1 VGLDD
6 PWKSRLTCDD
16 ESEWR
21 WAQQVESTKMR
32 AAVAYSGG
40 KDSTRAVYECI
51 KAGDEVC
58 CLLNVI
64 PGTPESYLFH
74 YPNAR
79 WTKLQAEA
87 LNLPLLSKEV
97 RGASEAEELN
107 AFTELLAEAAAK
119 YSVNCLY
126 TGTVASQYQR
136 RRFEEAAFNV
146 GLKCINPLWGMN
158 GEQILKDL
166 IKLGFKTVIVSV
178 SAAGLGPEWLGRV
191 IDEAAIEDLK
201 KVNRRYGVNL
211 SFEGGEAETFVV
223 DAPIF
228 SKSIEITSSEI
239 YWDGYVGFFLI
250 KEARLVGREVLKK

>member
-1 VGLDD
+1 M
-6 PWKSRLTCDD
+6 
-16 ESEWR
+16 E
-21 WAQQVESTKMR
+21 

-64 PGTPESYLFH
+64 PDTAESCLFH

-87 LNLPLLSKEV
+87 MNLPLLSREV
-97 RGASEAEELN
+97 RGVNEADEFN
-107 AFTELLAEAAAK
+107 TFTELLAEAVTK

-126 TGTVASQYQR
+126 TGAVASQYQR
-136 RRFEEAAFNV
+136 RRFEEAASKL
-146 GLKCINPLWGMN
+146 GLKCINPLWGMS
-158 GEQILKDL
+158 GEQILRDL
-166 IKLGFKTVIVSV
+166 LRLGFKTIIVGV

-191 IDEAAIEDLK
+191 IDESAIDDLK
-201 KVNRRYGVNL
+201 RVSRRYGVNL

-228 SKSIEITSSEI
+228 NKSIEITSSEI
-239 YWDGYVGFFLI
+239 RWDGYVGFFII
-250 KEARLVGREVLKK
+250 KKARLVEKRSVKEVV

>member
-1 VGLDD
+1 MG
-6 PWKSRLTCDD
+6 P
-16 ESEWR
+16 
-21 WAQQVESTKMR
+21 QVVRAEMK

-64 PGTPESYLFH
+64 PDTPESYLFH
-74 YPNAR
+74 YPNTR

-87 LNLPLLSKEV
+87 LNLPLLSREV
-97 RGASEAEELN
+97 KGADEAEELN
-107 AFTELLAEAAAK
+107 ALTELLAEAAAK

-126 TGTVASQYQR
+126 TGAVASRYQR
-136 RRFEEAAFNV
+136 RRFEEAASTV
-146 GLKCINPLWGMN
+146 GLKCINPLWGMS

-166 IKLGFKTVIVSV
+166 LRLGFKTIIVSV

-191 IDEAAIEDLK
+191 IDKAAIELLK
-201 KVNRRYGVNL
+201 KVNKRYGVNL
-211 SFEGGEAETFVV
+211 SFEGGEAETFVL

-228 SKSIEITSSEI
+228 TKSIEITSSETR
-239 YWDGYVGFFLI
+239 WDGYVGFFII
-250 KEARLVGREVLKK
+250 KEARLVEKRSVKEVG

>member
-1 VGLDD
+1 MG
-6 PWKSRLTCDD
+6 P
-16 ESEWR
+16 
-21 WAQQVESTKMR
+21 QVVRIEMK

-64 PGTPESYLFH
+64 PDTPESYLFH

-87 LNLPLLSKEV
+87 LNLPLLSREV
-97 RGASEAEELN
+97 GGANEAEELN

-126 TGTVASQYQR
+126 TGAVASQYQR
-136 RRFEEAAFNV
+136 RRFEEAASSV
-146 GLKCINPLWGMN
+146 GLKCINPLWGMS

-166 IKLGFKTVIVSV
+166 LRLGFKTIIVGV

-211 SFEGGEAETFVV
+211 SFEGGEAETFVL

-228 SKSIEITSSEI
+228 TKSIEITSSEKR
-239 YWDGYVGFFLI
+239 WDGYVGFFII
-250 KEARLVGREVLKK
+250 KEARLVEKRSVKEVG